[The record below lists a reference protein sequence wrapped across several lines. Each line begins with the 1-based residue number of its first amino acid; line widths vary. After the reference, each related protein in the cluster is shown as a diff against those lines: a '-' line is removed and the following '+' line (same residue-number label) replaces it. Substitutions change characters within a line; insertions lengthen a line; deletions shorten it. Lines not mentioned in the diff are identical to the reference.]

1 MSTHSTLKSFLT
13 VEEVAAL
20 LNVAEKTVRK
30 YVYERTI
37 PYYKIGGHVRFNE
50 QKLLDWIAEKEMPAY
65 AQRGRKRKK

>member
-1 MSTHSTLKSFLT
+1 MTTHSTLKSFLT
-13 VEEVAAL
+13 VEEVAEL

-30 YVYERTI
+30 YVWERSI

-65 AQRGRKRKK
+65 NQRGRKRRK